1 MKVRLLN
8 LQVYIHICFKYHIY
22 IYIYMIYIYIYVSK
36 YVYFE
41 VCFEVWLFTRD
52 RGFIFFLTSMIQV
65 YVSKKIPKYIISIS
79 NIFVRKNKPSIT
91 K

>member
-22 IYIYMIYIYIYVSK
+22 IYICFQVC
-36 YVYFE
+36 FE
-41 VCFEVWLFTRD
+41 VCFEVCLFTRD
-52 RGFIFFLTSMIQV
+52 RGFIFFRTSMIQV
-65 YVSKKIPKYIISIS
+65 YVSKKFPKYIISIS

>member
-22 IYIYMIYIYIYVSK
+22 IYIYIYICFQVC
-36 YVYFE
+36 FE
-41 VCFEVWLFTRD
+41 VCFEVCLFTRD
-52 RGFIFFLTSMIQV
+52 RGFIFFRTSMIQV
-65 YVSKKIPKYIISIS
+65 YVSKKFPKYIISIS

>member
-8 LQVYIHICFKYHIY
+8 LQVYICFKYHIC
-22 IYIYMIYIYIYVSK
+22 
-36 YVYFE
+36 FQ
-41 VCFEVWLFTRD
+41 VCFEVCLFTRD
-52 RGFIFFLTSMIQV
+52 RGIIFFRTSMIQV
-65 YVSKKIPKYIISIS
+65 YVSKKFPKYIISIS